1 MDVFVVLIYQICEI
15 VTGIS
20 VIVMIV
26 PSGSVSWQPCVFS
39 TAVSEAGHFC
49 GFVAITAWLVALPI
63 IVATGYT
70 WQCLWTTLL
79 ITKITASPQSHY
91 FPN

>member
-1 MDVFVVLIYQICEI
+1 MDVFVEDYVCEI
-15 VTGIS
+15 VAGIS

-26 PSGSVSWQPCVFS
+26 PSGCVSWQPCVFS

-63 IVATGYT
+63 IAFWPPGIHGNVCG
-70 WQCLWTTLL
+70 
-79 ITKITASPQSHY
+79 PR
-91 FPN
+91 F